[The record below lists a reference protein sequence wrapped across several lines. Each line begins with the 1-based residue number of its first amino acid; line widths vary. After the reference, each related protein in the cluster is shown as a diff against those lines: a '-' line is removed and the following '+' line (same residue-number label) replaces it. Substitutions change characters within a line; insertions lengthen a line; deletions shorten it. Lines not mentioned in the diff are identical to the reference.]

1 MTPAPSA
8 VKVQCH
14 AAPMT
19 APANPPMMIRVA
31 KIGGAVRA
39 GVLGSL
45 SLTSSPTARTLMT
58 IAVMSL
64 AIQDAQVACR
74 LIQPRKAAQATTAG
88 AVSERNPATTP
99 ISKAINRTSACVTET
114 LLGDEQ
120 PGLNKR
126 S

>member
-1 MTPAPSA
+1 MTPAPSE

-19 APANPPMMIRVA
+19 APEKPPAINRAA

-45 SLTSSPTARTLMT
+45 SLTSSPTARTVRT
-58 IAVMSL
+58 ITVIRL
-64 AIQDAQVACR
+64 ATQDAQVWSKS
-74 LIQPRKAAQATTAG
+74 IQPRNAAQATTAG

-99 ISKAINRTSACVTET
+99 INKAISRTSACVTET

-120 PGLNKR
+120 PG
-126 S
+126 